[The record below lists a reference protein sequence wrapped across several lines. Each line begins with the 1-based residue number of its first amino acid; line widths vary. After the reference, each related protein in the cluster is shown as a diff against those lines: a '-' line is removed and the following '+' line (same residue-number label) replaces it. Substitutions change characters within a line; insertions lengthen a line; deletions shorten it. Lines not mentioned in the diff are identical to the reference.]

1 MFKDRDYIIK
11 NIKSNPL
18 QSLFLFMPV
27 CILSFLLFGGLVI
40 DSSLQKGMDNME
52 KRLGADLMLVP
63 EGEKQD
69 AEDILLEGARGS
81 FYFDKSIYEK
91 VSEIEGIDE
100 ITFQFFLKSLSAD
113 CCSSEVEIV
122 FFDPETDFLI
132 APWISKEY
140 KENLKKNSVVIGNSI
155 SDNGGKIK
163 LFGREYKV
171 SAKMAKTGT
180 SLDNSVY
187 FSFDSFD
194 TIISDAVEK
203 GSFLNENQKNK
214 NIISS
219 VFINVKEEYKIED
232 IISECHVVTDEKF
245 DIVYPK
251 QLGKNLSLNL
261 KGINTS
267 IHITITAGGVLL
279 LLVLLF
285 VNGIIANGRKREV
298 ALFRIFGVSKKVVLR
313 ILSEESMIIGVSG
326 SLAGCLLSTLF
337 VIPFGNYIGV
347 SLDMPYL
354 GPDIW
359 NVIILYIIIS
369 LLVVLIVFGASIY
382 PVLYIS
388 NMQPYIAI
396 RKEGE

>member
-1 MFKDRDYIIK
+1 
-11 NIKSNPL
+11 
-18 QSLFLFMPV
+18 
-27 CILSFLLFGGLVI
+27 
-40 DSSLQKGMDNME
+40 ME

-219 VFINVKEEYKIED
+219 VFINVKEQSGNMSSYI
-232 IISECHVVTDEKF
+232 
-245 DIVYPK
+245 
-251 QLGKNLSLNL
+251 L
-261 KGINTS
+261 KR
-267 IHITITAGGVLL
+267 
-279 LLVLLF
+279 F
-285 VNGIIANGRKREV
+285 
-298 ALFRIFGVSKKVVLR
+298 
-313 ILSEESMIIGVSG
+313 
-326 SLAGCLLSTLF
+326 
-337 VIPFGNYIGV
+337 
-347 SLDMPYL
+347 
-354 GPDIW
+354 
-359 NVIILYIIIS
+359 
-369 LLVVLIVFGASIY
+369 
-382 PVLYIS
+382 
-388 NMQPYIAI
+388 
-396 RKEGE
+396 